1 MLSKCQMPIV
11 SKYSNERVEKIIQN
25 LLNVLVD
32 EKVTPDLALM
42 CLGNTITD
50 VINNQVP
57 TKQRETLVNNFV
69 TALKQSIQ
77 NDKDT
82 QSH

>member
-1 MLSKCQMPIV
+1 MPIV

-57 TKQRETLVNNFV
+57 AKQREAIVNNFAN
-69 TALKQSIQ
+69 ALKQSIQ
-77 NDKDT
+77 NDNDNDKK
-82 QSH
+82 SH